1 MQDFNLNCENN
12 LNLIEEEDKFINN
25 SKSSKEQQNEQIKEF
40 ELELFFYNN
49 IYGNDEKN
57 PNKAE
62 QTKEYTEKETLTI
75 DLPITKKINEEFNS
89 VEDEGDNDFYFTIGD
104 LVDNLKKKGYP
115 LISTSELYIFI
126 DSINEYTHVTNKNNF
141 ITLSMLENNKIKLKI
156 KNNLANSLL
165 ENSFLLMKKFFKNI
179 LEEKKL
185 KSITSRKRKLKNII
199 KLVYKSRKLFNGFV
213 NEEGIFVKYSLEKA
227 ASIVGIPVKTLQDYL
242 RLIRFARE
250 AHFDFNK
257 NKDKTISFLRKY
269 LKRRGL
275 IPKSSK
281 NWRKKPKN
289 FGSR

>member
-126 DSINEYTHVTNKNNF
+126 DTINEYTHVTNKNNF

-179 LEEKKL
+179 LKEKKL

-281 NWRKKPKN
+281 NR
-289 FGSR
+289 

>member
-89 VEDEGDNDFYFTIGD
+89 VEDEGDNDFYFIIGD

-179 LEEKKL
+179 LKEKKL

-199 KLVYKSRKLFNGFV
+199 KLVYKSRKLFNGFI

-281 NWRKKPKN
+281 NR
-289 FGSR
+289 

>member
-57 PNKAE
+57 PNKTE

-179 LEEKKL
+179 LKEKKL
-185 KSITSRKRKLKNII
+185 KSISSRKRKLKNII
-199 KLVYKSRKLFNGFV
+199 KLVYKSRKLFNGFI

-269 LKRRGL
+269 LKRCGL

-281 NWRKKPKN
+281 NR
-289 FGSR
+289 

>member
-25 SKSSKEQQNEQIKEF
+25 SKISKEQQNEQIKEF

-126 DSINEYTHVTNKNNF
+126 DTINEYTHVTNKNNF

-179 LEEKKL
+179 LKEKKL
-185 KSITSRKRKLKNII
+185 KSISSRKRKLKNII

-281 NWRKKPKN
+281 NR
-289 FGSR
+289 

>member
-57 PNKAE
+57 PNKTE

-126 DSINEYTHVTNKNNF
+126 DTINEYTHVTNKNNF

-179 LEEKKL
+179 LKEKKL
-185 KSITSRKRKLKNII
+185 KSISSRKRKLKNII
-199 KLVYKSRKLFNGFV
+199 KLVYKSRKLFNGFI

-281 NWRKKPKN
+281 NYRKKPTN
-289 FGSR
+289 FGS

>member
-57 PNKAE
+57 PNKTE

-126 DSINEYTHVTNKNNF
+126 DTINEYTHVTNNNNF

-179 LEEKKL
+179 LKEKKL

-281 NWRKKPKN
+281 NR
-289 FGSR
+289 

>member
-57 PNKAE
+57 PNKTE

-126 DSINEYTHVTNKNNF
+126 DTINEYTHVTNKNNF

-179 LEEKKL
+179 LKEKKL

-199 KLVYKSRKLFNGFV
+199 KLVYKSRKLFNGFI

-281 NWRKKPKN
+281 NR
-289 FGSR
+289 

>member
-57 PNKAE
+57 PNKTE

-141 ITLSMLENNKIKLKI
+141 IILSMLENNRIKLKI

-281 NWRKKPKN
+281 NR
-289 FGSR
+289 

>member
-62 QTKEYTEKETLTI
+62 QTKEFTEKETLTI

-179 LEEKKL
+179 LKEKKL
-185 KSITSRKRKLKNII
+185 KSISSRKRKLKNII
-199 KLVYKSRKLFNGFV
+199 KLVYKSRKLFNGFI

-269 LKRRGL
+269 LKRLGL

-281 NWRKKPKN
+281 NR
-289 FGSR
+289 

>member
-40 ELELFFYNN
+40 ELKLFFYNN
-49 IYGNDEKN
+49 IYGNDERN
-57 PNKAE
+57 PNKTE

-199 KLVYKSRKLFNGFV
+199 KLVYKSRKLFNGFI

-281 NWRKKPKN
+281 NCRKKPKN

>member
-49 IYGNDEKN
+49 IYGNDERN
-57 PNKAE
+57 PNKTE
-62 QTKEYTEKETLTI
+62 QTKEFTEKETLTI

-141 ITLSMLENNKIKLKI
+141 ITLSMLEKNKIKLKI

-179 LEEKKL
+179 LKEKKL
-185 KSITSRKRKLKNII
+185 KSISSRKRKLKNII

-275 IPKSSK
+275 IPKSPK
-281 NWRKKPKN
+281 NCRKKIEKDW
-289 FGSR
+289 

>member
-126 DSINEYTHVTNKNNF
+126 DTINEYTHVTNKNNF

-179 LEEKKL
+179 LKEKKL
-185 KSITSRKRKLKNII
+185 KSISSRKRKLKNII

-269 LKRRGL
+269 LKRLGL

-281 NWRKKPKN
+281 NFRKKSKKI
-289 FGSR
+289 GS

>member
-104 LVDNLKKKGYP
+104 LVGNLKKKGYP

-126 DSINEYTHVTNKNNF
+126 DSINEYTHVTNNNNF

-179 LEEKKL
+179 LKEKKL
-185 KSITSRKRKLKNII
+185 KSISSRKRKLKNII
-199 KLVYKSRKLFNGFV
+199 KLVYKSRKLFNGFI

-281 NWRKKPKN
+281 NR
-289 FGSR
+289 

>member
-89 VEDEGDNDFYFTIGD
+89 VEDEGDNDFYFIIGD

-179 LEEKKL
+179 LEKKKL

-281 NWRKKPKN
+281 NCRKKPKN

>member
-89 VEDEGDNDFYFTIGD
+89 VEDEDDNDFYFTIGD
-104 LVDNLKKKGYP
+104 LVGNLKKKGYP

-141 ITLSMLENNKIKLKI
+141 IILSMLENNRIKLKI

-199 KLVYKSRKLFNGFV
+199 KLVYKSRKLFNGFI

-281 NWRKKPKN
+281 NFRKKSKKI
-289 FGSR
+289 GS

>member
-57 PNKAE
+57 PNKTE

-141 ITLSMLENNKIKLKI
+141 ITLSMLENNRIKLKI

-185 KSITSRKRKLKNII
+185 KSISSRKRKLKNII
-199 KLVYKSRKLFNGFV
+199 KLVYKSRKLFNGFI

-281 NWRKKPKN
+281 NYRKKPKN

>member
-126 DSINEYTHVTNKNNF
+126 DSINEYTHVTNNNNF

-179 LEEKKL
+179 LKEKKL

-199 KLVYKSRKLFNGFV
+199 KLVYKSRKLFNGFI
-213 NEEGIFVKYSLEKA
+213 NEEGIFVKYGLEKA
-227 ASIVGIPVKTLQDYL
+227 ASIVGIPLKTLQDYL

-257 NKDKTISFLRKY
+257 NKDKTFSFLRKY

-281 NWRKKPKN
+281 NR
-289 FGSR
+289 

>member
-12 LNLIEEEDKFINN
+12 INLIEEEDKFINN

-126 DSINEYTHVTNKNNF
+126 DTINEYTHVTNKNNF

-179 LEEKKL
+179 LKEKKL

-281 NWRKKPKN
+281 NR
-289 FGSR
+289 

>member
-89 VEDEGDNDFYFTIGD
+89 VEDEDDNDFYFTIGD
-104 LVDNLKKKGYP
+104 LVGNLKKKGYP

-126 DSINEYTHVTNKNNF
+126 DSINEYTHVTNNNNF

-199 KLVYKSRKLFNGFV
+199 KLVYKSRKLFNGFI

-281 NWRKKPKN
+281 NR
-289 FGSR
+289 

>member
-1 MQDFNLNCENN
+1 MQDYNLNCENN

-126 DSINEYTHVTNKNNF
+126 DSINEYTHVTNNNNF

-179 LEEKKL
+179 LKEKKL
-185 KSITSRKRKLKNII
+185 KSISSRKRKLKNII
-199 KLVYKSRKLFNGFV
+199 KLVYKSRKLFNGFI

-281 NWRKKPKN
+281 NR
-289 FGSR
+289 

>member
-89 VEDEGDNDFYFTIGD
+89 VEDEGDNDFYFIIGD

-179 LEEKKL
+179 LKEKKL
-185 KSITSRKRKLKNII
+185 KSISSRKRKLKNII

-269 LKRRGL
+269 LKRLGL

-281 NWRKKPKN
+281 NR
-289 FGSR
+289 

>member
-62 QTKEYTEKETLTI
+62 QTKEFTEKETLTI

-179 LEEKKL
+179 LKEKKL
-185 KSITSRKRKLKNII
+185 KSISSRKRKLKNII
-199 KLVYKSRKLFNGFV
+199 KLVYKSRKLFNGFI

-281 NWRKKPKN
+281 NR
-289 FGSR
+289 

>member
-57 PNKAE
+57 PNKTE

-179 LEEKKL
+179 LKEKKL
-185 KSITSRKRKLKNII
+185 KSISSRKRKLKNII
-199 KLVYKSRKLFNGFV
+199 KLVYKSRKLFNGFI

-281 NWRKKPKN
+281 NR
-289 FGSR
+289 

>member
-141 ITLSMLENNKIKLKI
+141 ITLSMLEKNKIKLKI

-179 LEEKKL
+179 LKEKKL
-185 KSITSRKRKLKNII
+185 KSISSRKRKLKNII
-199 KLVYKSRKLFNGFV
+199 KLVYKSRKLFNGFI

-269 LKRRGL
+269 LKRCGL

-281 NWRKKPKN
+281 NR
-289 FGSR
+289 

>member
-49 IYGNDEKN
+49 IYGNDERN
-57 PNKAE
+57 PNKTE
-62 QTKEYTEKETLTI
+62 QTKEFTEKETLTI

-89 VEDEGDNDFYFTIGD
+89 VEDEGDNDFYFIIGD

-126 DSINEYTHVTNKNNF
+126 DTINEYTHVTNKNNF

-185 KSITSRKRKLKNII
+185 KSLTSRKRKLKNVI
-199 KLVYKSRKLFNGFV
+199 KLVYKSRKLFNGFI

-281 NWRKKPKN
+281 NR
-289 FGSR
+289 

>member
-49 IYGNDEKN
+49 IYGNDERN
-57 PNKAE
+57 PNKTE
-62 QTKEYTEKETLTI
+62 QTKEFTEKETLTI

-126 DSINEYTHVTNKNNF
+126 DTINEYTHVTNKNNF

-179 LEEKKL
+179 LKEKKL

-199 KLVYKSRKLFNGFV
+199 KLVYKSRKLFNGFI

-227 ASIVGIPVKTLQDYL
+227 ASIVGIPLKTLQDYL

-275 IPKSSK
+275 IHKSSK
-281 NWRKKPKN
+281 NR
-289 FGSR
+289 

>member
-141 ITLSMLENNKIKLKI
+141 IILSMLENNRIKLKI

-199 KLVYKSRKLFNGFV
+199 KLVYKSRKLFNGFI
-213 NEEGIFVKYSLEKA
+213 NEEGIFVKYGLEKA
-227 ASIVGIPVKTLQDYL
+227 ASIVGIPLKTLQDYL

-281 NWRKKPKN
+281 NR
-289 FGSR
+289 

>member
-89 VEDEGDNDFYFTIGD
+89 VEDEGNNDFYFTIGD

-126 DSINEYTHVTNKNNF
+126 DSINEYTYVTNKNNF

-179 LEEKKL
+179 LKEKKL
-185 KSITSRKRKLKNII
+185 KSISSRKRKLKNII

-213 NEEGIFVKYSLEKA
+213 NEEGIFVKYGLEKA

-257 NKDKTISFLRKY
+257 NKNKTISFLRKY

-281 NWRKKPKN
+281 NR
-289 FGSR
+289 

>member
-49 IYGNDEKN
+49 IYGNDERN
-57 PNKAE
+57 PNKTE
-62 QTKEYTEKETLTI
+62 QTKEFTEKETLTI

-141 ITLSMLENNKIKLKI
+141 ITLSMLEKNKIKLKI

-179 LEEKKL
+179 LKEKKL
-185 KSITSRKRKLKNII
+185 KSISSRKRKLKNII

-281 NWRKKPKN
+281 NR
-289 FGSR
+289 

>member
-49 IYGNDEKN
+49 IYENDEKN

-179 LEEKKL
+179 LEKKKL

-199 KLVYKSRKLFNGFV
+199 KLVYKSRKLFNGFI
-213 NEEGIFVKYSLEKA
+213 NEEGKFVKYSLEKA

-281 NWRKKPKN
+281 NR
-289 FGSR
+289 

>member
-49 IYGNDEKN
+49 IYGNDERN
-57 PNKAE
+57 PNKTE

-281 NWRKKPKN
+281 NR
-289 FGSR
+289 

>member
-25 SKSSKEQQNEQIKEF
+25 SKLSKEQQNEQIKEF

-179 LEEKKL
+179 LKEKKL
-185 KSITSRKRKLKNII
+185 KSISSRKRKLKNII
-199 KLVYKSRKLFNGFV
+199 KLVYKSRKLFNGFI

-281 NWRKKPKN
+281 NR
-289 FGSR
+289 

>member
-57 PNKAE
+57 PNKTE
-62 QTKEYTEKETLTI
+62 QTKEFTEKETLTI

-179 LEEKKL
+179 LKEKKL
-185 KSITSRKRKLKNII
+185 NSITSRKRKLKNII
-199 KLVYKSRKLFNGFV
+199 KLVYKSRKLFNGFI

-281 NWRKKPKN
+281 NYRKKPKN
-289 FGSR
+289 FGS

>member
-25 SKSSKEQQNEQIKEF
+25 SKLSKEQQNEQIKEF

-62 QTKEYTEKETLTI
+62 QTKEFTEKETLTI

-269 LKRRGL
+269 LKRLGL

-281 NWRKKPKN
+281 NYRKKPKN
-289 FGSR
+289 FGS

>member
-25 SKSSKEQQNEQIKEF
+25 SKISKEQQNEQIKEF

-126 DSINEYTHVTNKNNF
+126 DSINEYTHVTNNNNF

-179 LEEKKL
+179 LKEKKL
-185 KSITSRKRKLKNII
+185 KSISSRKRKLKNII

-281 NWRKKPKN
+281 NR
-289 FGSR
+289 

>member
-25 SKSSKEQQNEQIKEF
+25 SKLSKEQQNEQIKEF

-62 QTKEYTEKETLTI
+62 QTKEFTEKETLTI

-179 LEEKKL
+179 LKEKKL

-269 LKRRGL
+269 LKRLGL

-281 NWRKKPKN
+281 NYRKKPKN
-289 FGSR
+289 FGS

>member
-62 QTKEYTEKETLTI
+62 QTKEFTEKETLTI

-104 LVDNLKKKGYP
+104 LVGNLKKKGYP

-185 KSITSRKRKLKNII
+185 KSISSRKRKLKNII

-281 NWRKKPKN
+281 NR
-289 FGSR
+289 

>member
-25 SKSSKEQQNEQIKEF
+25 SKLSKEQQNEQIKEF

-179 LEEKKL
+179 LEKKKL
-185 KSITSRKRKLKNII
+185 KSISSRKRKLKNII
-199 KLVYKSRKLFNGFV
+199 KLVYKSRKLFNGFI

-281 NWRKKPKN
+281 NR
-289 FGSR
+289 